1 MRSLRRPLLTKVKMS
16 VTFSMVSTSVR
27 YCSAEHSLAEVG
39 SENRIFHCLSTV
51 LLQNSVDIETAQAKE
66 MCCFYNE
73 RFTLFCCVHTYQQ
86 RGLRFVPPF
95 LRNVL
100 RYVRTRRNIVKPI
113 YMRSCNRFHSYESPY
128 PPSGRVGDVV
138 AMLQVEFLGIGNH
151 GITEA
156 AGFQRGKGIF
166 LAPQAIDSVEV
177 LGTNGSIRFATDVS
191 LRLHEV
197 KDIVVVTLDRFPV
210 FTDAVTLRKL
220 KVVGSEPL

>member
-1 MRSLRRPLLTKVKMS
+1 MFFLSLRFADSGELGNGTFSKCNKTHYYTFIHNGCKVPWALRGLSRGGVRSLRRPLLTKVKMS
-16 VTFSMVSTSVR
+16 ATFSMVSTSVR

-51 LLQNSVDIETAQAKE
+51 LLQNSVDIDTAKAKE

-113 YMRSCNRFHSYESPY
+113 YMRSCNRFHSYESPH

-138 AMLQVEFLGIGNH
+138 AMLQIEFLGISNH
-151 GITEA
+151 GIAEA
-156 AGFQRGKGIF
+156 AGFQRCKGVF
-166 LAPQAIDSVEV
+166 LAPGLMSRKS
-177 LGTNGSIRFATDVS
+177 TN
-191 LRLHEV
+191 
-197 KDIVVVTLDRFPV
+197 
-210 FTDAVTLRKL
+210 
-220 KVVGSEPL
+220 

>member
-1 MRSLRRPLLTKVKMS
+1 MP
-16 VTFSMVSTSVR
+16 
-27 YCSAEHSLAEVG
+27 
-39 SENRIFHCLSTV
+39 ENRSV
-51 LLQNSVDIETAQAKE
+51 LAVDYSYKKKNRQNAAYIHTE
-66 MCCFYNE
+66 NE
-73 RFTLFCCVHTYQQ
+73 RQDSVL
-86 RGLRFVPPF
+86 PF
-95 LRNVL
+95 L
-100 RYVRTRRNIVKPI
+100 RYVRTWRNIVKPVYI
-113 YMRSCNRFHSYESPY
+113 RSCHSFHAHKSPY

-197 KDIVVVTLDRFPV
+197 KDIVVVTLDRFPF